1 MVDPDFLKAA
11 PLGYCMLSNAQV
23 QLPRPRFQNAMLV
36 ICPLVLGMVGLESAA
51 FTAEEDAGCVGGAL
65 GLVMLEKESRL

>member
-1 MVDPDFLKAA
+1 
-11 PLGYCMLSNAQV
+11 
-23 QLPRPRFQNAMLV
+23 MLV